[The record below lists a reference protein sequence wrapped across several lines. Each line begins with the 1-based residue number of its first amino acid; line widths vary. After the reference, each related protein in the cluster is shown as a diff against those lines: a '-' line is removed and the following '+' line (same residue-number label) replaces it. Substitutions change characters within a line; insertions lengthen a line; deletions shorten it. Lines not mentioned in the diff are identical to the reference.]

1 MFTPTE
7 TNLASLNEEV
17 TFSYTITYEQVDE
30 LTMETVTYPVNLIAE
45 EIVPTVNISGGTIS
59 GYYTDSFN
67 NTIQY
72 LTQGKQLI
80 TTDKFGKIVNL
91 YEMVKYGADQSRT
104 KVFNYTANAMDGD
117 VIVDSKTYTITVT
130 NDWTTGKN
138 NLQSYVRSTDAS
150 GS

>member
-17 TFSYTITYEQVDE
+17 TFSYTITYEEVDE

-72 LTQGKQLI
+72 LSQGKELI

-104 KVFNYTANAMDGD
+104 KVFNYTANAMDGE

>member
-17 TFSYTITYEQVDE
+17 TFSYTITYEEVDE

-104 KVFNYTANAMDGD
+104 KVFNYTANAMDGE